1 MKKNLISARL
11 VKCPNVGSTLINEFQ
26 LKSKSSAYV
35 CAHRF
40 TCSMATISMP
50 VTIQRKEKSPVI
62 EVESDNDAISPIH
75 EILHDNEQSLAAN
88 DLITPSIKELI
99 DNSLLNDLELKPLVV
114 GISSP
119 VCNLNKLNSSQS
131 SDSSQDRNE

>member
-50 VTIQRKEKSPVI
+50 TIRQQNEILPIVEI
-62 EVESDNDAISPIH
+62 ESDNDVVSPIH
-75 EILHDNEQSLAAN
+75 EVLPDNGKSLTLN
-88 DLITPSIKELI
+88 DLITPTAKEI
-99 DNSLLNDLELKPLVV
+99 DNYFLDESELKPSVIGV
-114 GISSP
+114 SSHVYNP
-119 VCNLNKLNSSQS
+119 TS
-131 SDSSQDRNE
+131 